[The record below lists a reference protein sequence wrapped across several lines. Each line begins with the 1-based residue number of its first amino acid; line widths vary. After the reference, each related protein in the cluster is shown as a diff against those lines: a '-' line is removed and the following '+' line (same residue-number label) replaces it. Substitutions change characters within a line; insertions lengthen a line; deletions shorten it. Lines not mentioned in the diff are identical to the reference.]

1 MKGDLSCD
9 EFARHF
15 EAKQIAKET
24 KIYQTSAKKR
34 NFEAHDVSFG
44 TPMKNTHLTQ
54 ASTKLKQQTLLSE
67 VRSTEFQ
74 VGSSKV
80 IETLESIAKQ

>member
-1 MKGDLSCD
+1 
-9 EFARHF
+9 
-15 EAKQIAKET
+15 
-24 KIYQTSAKKR
+24 
-34 NFEAHDVSFG
+34 
-44 TPMKNTHLTQ
+44 MKNTHLTQ